1 MDLVVSSGDND
12 PNIWPVGRG
21 ERTKQI
27 GALTYALDVR
37 LEAAADPN
45 NKTAYPK
52 QSDVSVDNCR
62 VSTFNLV
69 GFKLKKPELMELACV
84 RCWFRL
90 SSTFQNSSIMNL
102 TFQNTT
108 QVRVGVRSKG
118 NASLTPA

>member
-84 RCWFRL
+84 RLTRSPCFRNFIQL
-90 SSTFQNSSIMNL
+90 
-102 TFQNTT
+102 
-108 QVRVGVRSKG
+108 K
-118 NASLTPA
+118 